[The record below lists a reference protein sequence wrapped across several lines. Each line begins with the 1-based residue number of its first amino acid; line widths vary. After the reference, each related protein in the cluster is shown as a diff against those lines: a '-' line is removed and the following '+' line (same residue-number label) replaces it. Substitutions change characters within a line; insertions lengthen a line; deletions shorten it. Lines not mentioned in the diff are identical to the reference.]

1 MKNRIRLDVLSAV
14 ALVIVAFL
22 AGNLFVTMGCFF
34 GVFCLTKGRWDD
46 SADDDNLYVA
56 TPSLAQQI
64 QVFALIWL
72 AGLLAGATLF
82 MAYTIFTPGKPQAFY
97 GSAILLLVAGF
108 IISEMSALTT
118 KHARKAWQLDAI
130 VK

>member
-14 ALVIVAFL
+14 ALVVVAFL
-22 AGNLFVTMGCFF
+22 ASNFFVMLGCFF
-34 GVFCLTKGRWDD
+34 GVFCLTKGRWDEP
-46 SADDDNLYVA
+46 ADEDTLHTA
-56 TPSLAQQI
+56 KPSLAQQMR
-64 QVFALIWL
+64 VFALIWL

-82 MAYTIFTPGKPQAFY
+82 TAYTIFTPGKPQAFY